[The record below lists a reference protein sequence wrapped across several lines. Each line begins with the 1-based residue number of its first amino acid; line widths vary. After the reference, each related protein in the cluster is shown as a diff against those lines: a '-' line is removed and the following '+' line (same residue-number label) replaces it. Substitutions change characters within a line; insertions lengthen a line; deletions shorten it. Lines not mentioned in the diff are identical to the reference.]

1 MIHRFPKRDPKSQE
15 PERPPFPV
23 AQTDL
28 LPDVPKG
35 NETILLVEDA
45 QPQRELMALQLRALG
60 YTVIEACDGAEALS
74 TLQKMPGRNIDLL
87 VTDIVMPKMGGKE
100 LAYRI
105 RLLSRRTRV
114 LFVSGYPKK
123 LAIQNE
129 IIQPNTPLLEKPVI
143 LKELA
148 EMVRAILGEAKRDL
162 DHESLHLG

>member
-1 MIHRFPKRDPKSQE
+1 MIQLFHQRDPKSEE
-15 PERPPFPV
+15 PEGWPFRV
-23 AQTDL
+23 AQTEV
-28 LPDVPKG
+28 LPDVPTG

-45 QPQRELMALQLRALG
+45 QPPREHMALQLRALG
-60 YTVIEACDGAEALS
+60 YTVIEARNVVDALS
-74 TLQKMPGRNIDLL
+74 TFQKMRGRNINLL
-87 VTDIVMPKMGGKE
+87 VTDIVMPKMGRKE

-143 LKELA
+143 LNQLA
-148 EMVRAILGEAKRDL
+148 RMVRGILNEAKRDL
-162 DHESLHLG
+162 DQELLH